1 MLNVGTGELI
11 LIAVAALLILGPKG
25 LPDLAR
31 GLGKF
36 MREFRR
42 QTDDVRTVVER
53 EFYRMD
59 QPEVPEIHK
68 VPDAV
73 PAHAE
78 PEPEATVPPA
88 TGGMTETNVESTA
101 VTDPTAEAT
110 APTSPKG
117 PSST

>member
-42 QTDDVRTVVER
+42 QTDDVRSVVER
-53 EFYRMD
+53 EFYKMD

-78 PEPEATVPPA
+78 ADGEATVPP

-110 APTSPKG
+110 APTSTKG
-117 PSST
+117 SSST